1 MVVIGEQ
8 ILKNFKYIENMEN
21 GRGVGDSLAAS
32 HIIENQQHY
41 YSENHLFGPLGSLSI
56 LLLVA

>member
-1 MVVIGEQ
+1 
-8 ILKNFKYIENMEN
+8 MEN
-21 GRGVGDSLAAS
+21 GLGVGDSLAAS

-41 YSENHLFGPLGSLSI
+41 YSEKHLFGPLGLLGI